1 MVAWQG
7 LTGLPPGELPRDPS
21 TGELDYRPWLTPQNQ
36 HLLSILAGMTRCYPQ
51 DRYPSA
57 AAVLKE
63 LQKPEPILLNL
74 LGEDAPPAEL
84 SP

>member
-7 LTGLPPGELPRDPS
+7 LTGLPPTDLPWDYS